1 MKQPQDCT
9 SIQDIREAIDSI
21 DRDIIN
27 KFGIRFE
34 YVKAAAKFK
43 QNTKEVKAEERFN
56 TMLQQRRTW
65 AVDNNLNPDI
75 IEQLYRDLVNYFINE
90 ELQHWEQKNNLSK

>member
-1 MKQPQDCT
+1 MKQPDSCT

-21 DRDIIN
+21 DKDIIN

-43 QNTKEVKAEERFN
+43 QNTKDVKAEERFN
-56 TMLQQRRTW
+56 SMLKQRRTW
-65 AVDNNLNPDI
+65 AKQNNLNPDV
-75 IEQLYRDLVNYFINE
+75 IEKLYRDLVNYFINE
-90 ELQHWEQKNNLSK
+90 ELQKWQQDI